1 MSQSNV
7 YFKQGDRIRVIFILS
22 SISSSLEFESVNHT
36 LMYENSDSKVFKDIN
51 ILVKYV
57 IIDHMIY
64 QEQMYKRLFNLAEN
78 RCQQY

>member
-1 MSQSNV
+1 MHKFFY
-7 YFKQGDRIRVIFILS
+7 YFIKIDNRVICLRVMFILNRVIRVIFILS

-64 QEQMYKRLFNLAEN
+64 
-78 RCQQY
+78 

>member
-78 RCQQY
+78 RC